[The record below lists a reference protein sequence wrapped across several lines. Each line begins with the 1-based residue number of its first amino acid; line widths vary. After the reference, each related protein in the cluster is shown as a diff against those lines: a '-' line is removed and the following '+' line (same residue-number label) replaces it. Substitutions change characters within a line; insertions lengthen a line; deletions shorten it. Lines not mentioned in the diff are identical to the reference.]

1 MERRNISDAVAEAQN
16 RELDFSPNERILY
29 VKTMIVRIEE
39 LKAAGKTIEEMKT
52 EVPEFV
58 ENYKNLFEMITQEG
72 GYDKQNLKTMLVLLE
87 KMGQPQGLTQH
98 QASVIIGKKLNDKYV
113 HVDDKPPS

>member
-39 LKAAGKTIEEMKT
+39 LKAAE
-52 EVPEFV
+52 
-58 ENYKNLFEMITQEG
+58 
-72 GYDKQNLKTMLVLLE
+72 
-87 KMGQPQGLTQH
+87 
-98 QASVIIGKKLNDKYV
+98 A
-113 HVDDKPPS
+113 